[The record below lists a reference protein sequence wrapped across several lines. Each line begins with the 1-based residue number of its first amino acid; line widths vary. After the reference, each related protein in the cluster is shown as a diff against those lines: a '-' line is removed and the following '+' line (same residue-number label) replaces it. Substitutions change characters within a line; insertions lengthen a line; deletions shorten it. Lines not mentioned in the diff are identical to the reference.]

1 MMNDILTF
9 VLAIL
14 FLPVILISD
23 AWEMEPWHPSNTF
36 HLRVRGILMAAA
48 GLGIGFLY
56 PKLIFHYLESHILL
70 NGFPIEWP
78 IYWALFSAL
87 TVLVIKENPFFGWTW
102 VNVMVEN
109 WVGYIENHWR
119 LTLGV
124 VTMFWLGHWN
134 RVLIKTFIF
143 WVGEV
148 ATAIF
153 WWSVDMGA
161 AAYRNSFLMSLVAL
175 VGWLIVWYYSRLLNK
190 YHQRT
195 KLVNE
200 KLESVEKGFRA
211 SHERVRSLLVAFEAL
226 RRDIDEQRGRK
237 SSPIAQEIRESLEDI
252 LESHGGI
259 PKDLLFES
267 SVQVIQLEIKACR
280 QVRERRRRVRGN
292 IRTQRRIDEHNR
304 SRRT

>member
-1 MMNDILTF
+1 MKRILAR
-9 VLAIL
+9 VLAVAIL
-14 FLPVILISD
+14 PGLVLRMVFGSSISAGLSADALATLGIVLMVVYTAAADLLGNALGFPMFYGAFTYAIVCLIATYLDDRFGLYPNPEGGVNYTPRRLRIVATYWPRKILNHWYEVLWISIATVIVYLGRVPIM
-23 AWEMEPWHPSNTF
+23 AGLWIWGWEMP
-36 HLRVRGILMAAA
+36 R
-48 GLGIGFLY
+48 
-56 PKLIFHYLESHILL
+56 
-70 NGFPIEWP
+70 
-78 IYWALFSAL
+78 
-87 TVLVIKENPFFGWTW
+87 LV
-102 VNVMVEN
+102 
-109 WVGYIENHWR
+109 
-119 LTLGV
+119 
-124 VTMFWLGHWN
+124 
-134 RVLIKTFIF
+134 
-143 WVGEV
+143 
-148 ATAIF
+148 F
-153 WWSVDMGA
+153 WWSVDIGA

-200 KLESVEKGFRA
+200 KLQLVEKDFRA
-211 SHERVRSLLVAFEAL
+211 SHERLRSLLAAFEAL